1 MCVMGWSGGDFLCR
15 GDRRS
20 PLRVNLWPWVAFN
33 AAVLAILAVDL
44 GVFNRKAH
52 VVSVREATAWSAV
65 WVTLALAFA
74 GGIFYVRGH
83 RVGLEFLTGYL
94 IEYSLSIDNIFVMVL
109 IFSYFGVRD
118 EFQHRVLF
126 WGIIGAL
133 VMRGMMIGLGAAL
146 IDRFHWITYVF
157 GAFLVITGVRMAFQG
172 DKQIDPGANPVLK
185 LVRRVI
191 PVCAE
196 YDGQKFFIHAS
207 DRTPG
212 ADGRKRWLATPL
224 FVVLVV
230 IETMDLVFAVDSIPA
245 VFGVTREPF
254 IVYSSNVAAILG
266 LRSLYFLLSGV
277 VQKFRYLSYGLAVVL
292 SFVGIKM
299 LIAAWYHIPTLAS
312 LLVIFLVLAVVAV
325 ASVIVVR
332 REETNEPAAI
342 E

>member
-1 MCVMGWSGGDFLCR
+1 M
-15 GDRRS
+15 
-20 PLRVNLWPWVAFN
+20 NLWPWVAFN

-44 GVFNRKAH
+44 GLFNRKAH
-52 VVSVREATAWSAV
+52 DVSVREAAAWSAV

-74 GGIFYVRGH
+74 AGVFYVRGH
-83 RVGLEFLTGYL
+83 RVGLEFITGYL

-118 EFQHRVLF
+118 EFQHRILF

-133 VMRGMMIGLGAAL
+133 VMRGLMIGLGAAL

-172 DKQIDPGANPVLK
+172 DKEIDPGANPVLR
-185 LVRRVI
+185 LMRRVI

-196 YDGQKFFIHAS
+196 YDGQKFFVHARDPGQ
-207 DRTPG
+207 DRAQG
-212 ADGRKRWLATPL
+212 ASGRKRWMATPL

-266 LRSLYFLLSGV
+266 LRSLYFLLSGA

-299 LIAAWYHIPTLAS
+299 LIAAWYHIPTLVS
-312 LLVIFLVLAVVAV
+312 LVVIFLVLALAAMV
-325 ASVIVVR
+325 SVIVVR
-332 REETNEPAAI
+332 REQTREPTGMQ
-342 E
+342 